1 MDLPTTPHDASTDR
15 PDRGIEIVI
24 DGNAVKAPDNSETER
39 QLLALIGKKIEDA
52 YLVLIKGKRERE
64 SYKDRPDEQ
73 IKLHRGMKFVTVS
86 VGPTPVS

>member
-1 MDLPTTPHDASTDR
+1 MGSPDTPQQMDTKAPRHGVD
-15 PDRGIEIVI
+15 IVI
-24 DGNAVKAPDNSETER
+24 DGNSVMAPDHSETARE
-39 QLLALIGKKIEDA
+39 LLALIGKKIDDA

-73 IKLHRGMKFVTVS
+73 IKLHKGMKFVTVS